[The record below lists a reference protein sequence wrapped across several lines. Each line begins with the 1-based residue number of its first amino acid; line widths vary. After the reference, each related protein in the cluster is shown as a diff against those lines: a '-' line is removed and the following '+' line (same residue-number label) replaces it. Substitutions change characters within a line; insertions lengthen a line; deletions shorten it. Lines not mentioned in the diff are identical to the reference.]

1 MKKKSKKNNSGKDL
15 KERKNLV
22 SITDLKTE
30 KENNYEIY
38 DLDEAE
44 APQAEKQVGFLM
56 KIFLYFQTIK
66 NKIIEYIRK
75 KKKERLTLMFIP
87 HNEKSI
93 RHYHISNLNLSIIL
107 ISISILII
115 ISAVLVVNHNS
126 TVQEVDKLKVSH
138 KDAKKQF
145 KKIRSEISLIHQ
157 SFDGVRENLVNLYAL
172 IKGEKAKAL
181 FAKGGKENISFEN
194 IENKSIKDVGDEKI
208 PVEIY
213 MLNRI
218 LEDIKIA
225 DKPLSE
231 IKDYIQKRKKIF
243 KNTPTLWPV
252 KGYILN
258 PYGYV
263 RNAQTLKIERSN
275 GIDIASFPGNPVV
288 ATAPGKVISIKKD
301 LQWNWTV
308 KIKHKYR
315 YYTVYKGL
323 ERVTVPIGEELAKG
337 ENLGYIGYSKDSI
350 ENILHYE
357 IHVGVEAIDPMPY
370 VNYIRE

>member
-1 MKKKSKKNNSGKDL
+1 MKKIEKKDRSNKKSKQML
-15 KERKNLV
+15 
-22 SITDLKTE
+22 SITST
-30 KENNYEIY
+30 KEDKDNNYEIY
-38 DLDEAE
+38 DLDEVE
-44 APQAEKQVGFLM
+44 SFQKNKEEKKSFILFFI
-56 KIFLYFQTIK
+56 KIKNWIVRIK
-66 NKIIEYIRK
+66 NKIIEYIIQ

-107 ISISILII
+107 LSIS
-115 ISAVLVVNHNS
+115 LVVVISSILVINHNS

-145 KKIRSEISLIHQ
+145 KKIRSEISVIHE
-157 SFDGVRENLVNLYAL
+157 SFDEVRKNLVNLYQL
-172 IKGEKAKAL
+172 LKGEKAKNL
-181 FAKGGKENISFEN
+181 FAKGGGDSISLSSSEER
-194 IENKSIKDVGDEKI
+194 IGEEKI

-225 DKPLSE
+225 DKPLEE
-231 IKDYIQKRKKIF
+231 IKNYIQKRKKII

-252 KGYILN
+252 KGFIIN
-258 PYGYV
+258 PFGYM
-263 RNAQTLKIERSN
+263 RNSQTLKIESN
-275 GIDIASFPGNPVV
+275 YGIDIAAFPGNPVI

-301 LQWNWTV
+301 LQWNWSV
-308 KIKHKYR
+308 KIKHKYG

-350 ENILHYE
+350 ENVLHYE
-357 IHVGVEAIDPMPY
+357 IHVGVEAVDPMPY
-370 VNYIRE
+370 INYIQE